1 MTKAIAK
8 SYANFTTS
16 PDTMMSTTIILLINT
31 SLISGSDDV
40 RRGGVDDRDGRH
52 GPSCHRPDSLC
63 FPGITSTLFL
73 SQVVKDLLD
82 KLITRGNILDQN

>member
-8 SYANFTTS
+8 SYADPTIS
-16 PDTMMSTTIILLINT
+16 LDTMMSTTIIILINT
-31 SLISGSDDV
+31 SMISGSDDV

-52 GPSCHRPDSLC
+52 GPSCHRPHSLC